1 MEILLNEIIAG
12 IPVPKQMSQT
22 MNKQDDLMPIS
33 LMICR
38 MIGGKESGKLL
49 RVLFDSGGTKT
60 MIHERIL
67 PQGAEIRTDSQNRMC
82 NTVAGQ
88 FNANKTVVVED
99 FILPEFDR
107 SKRVLGGT
115 FTVFNIPNCAHDV
128 ILGRDMLQALGFT
141 INFENPNPNVKWLDN
156 TVLMKKPQHF
166 RSSTNT
172 AMALDANY
180 LDYLDDA
187 DDAFILDAKYEAT
200 SAKEVADA
208 QKHLSQDQKDK
219 LESALANT
227 TELFDGKLGLYKAE
241 EIHLEIEPN
250 AVPVHSRAYSV
261 PKSHKAAFRREM
273 DHLLEIGVLSK
284 AGPTEWGSP
293 TFIIPKK
300 DGRVRWISDL
310 RELNKVLKRKVYP
323 LPLIDELVSRRS
335 GYKYFTKIDLTMM
348 YYSFVLDEASRKL
361 CTIVTPY
368 GKFHYNRLAMGLKP
382 APDFAQYYI
391 AKTLEG
397 LDVECYID
405 DVGIFSN
412 SYEEHMKLVATV
424 VQRLQTAGFKINP
437 LKCEWAVQET
447 DFLGHWLTPTG
458 VKPWKKKIDAVLKM
472 SEPKNLT
479 QLRSF
484 LGAATYYRHI
494 WQRRSHLLRPLTS
507 LTGKGIWEWTD
518 ECQKAFDEMKA
529 VMASD
534 ILMAFPNPN
543 KPFALYTDASDY
555 QMGAVIMQEG
565 KPVAYWSKKLNP
577 AQQNYSVM
585 EKEML
590 SIVHC
595 LREYRSMLYGTNLT
609 VYTDHKNLTFRTS
622 NTQRVCRWRLFLDEF
637 SP

>member
-1 MEILLNEIIAG
+1 MQTIDDNDPITTDDIEILLNETIAG

-99 FILPEFDR
+99 FILPDFDR

-141 INFENPNPNVKWLDN
+141 INFENPNPHVKWLDN

-227 TELFDGKLGLYKAE
+227 TELFDGKL
-241 EIHLEIEPN
+241 
-250 AVPVHSRAYSV
+250 
-261 PKSHKAAFRREM
+261 
-273 DHLLEIGVLSK
+273 
-284 AGPTEWGSP
+284 
-293 TFIIPKK
+293 
-300 DGRVRWISDL
+300 
-310 RELNKVLKRKVYP
+310 
-323 LPLIDELVSRRS
+323 
-335 GYKYFTKIDLTMM
+335 
-348 YYSFVLDEASRKL
+348 
-361 CTIVTPY
+361 
-368 GKFHYNRLAMGLKP
+368 
-382 APDFAQYYI
+382 
-391 AKTLEG
+391 
-397 LDVECYID
+397 
-405 DVGIFSN
+405 
-412 SYEEHMKLVATV
+412 
-424 VQRLQTAGFKINP
+424 
-437 LKCEWAVQET
+437 
-447 DFLGHWLTPTG
+447 
-458 VKPWKKKIDAVLKM
+458 
-472 SEPKNLT
+472 
-479 QLRSF
+479 
-484 LGAATYYRHI
+484 
-494 WQRRSHLLRPLTS
+494 
-507 LTGKGIWEWTD
+507 
-518 ECQKAFDEMKA
+518 
-529 VMASD
+529 
-534 ILMAFPNPN
+534 
-543 KPFALYTDASDY
+543 
-555 QMGAVIMQEG
+555 
-565 KPVAYWSKKLNP
+565 
-577 AQQNYSVM
+577 
-585 EKEML
+585 
-590 SIVHC
+590 
-595 LREYRSMLYGTNLT
+595 
-609 VYTDHKNLTFRTS
+609 
-622 NTQRVCRWRLFLDEF
+622 
-637 SP
+637 